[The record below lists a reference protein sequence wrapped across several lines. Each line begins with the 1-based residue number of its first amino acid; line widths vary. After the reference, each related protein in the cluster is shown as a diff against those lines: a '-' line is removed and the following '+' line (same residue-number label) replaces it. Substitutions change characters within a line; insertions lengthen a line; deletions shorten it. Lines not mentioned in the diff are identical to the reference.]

1 MVIPLRDDNPTTRT
15 PVLTI
20 VLIVANLAIFAFVQ
34 PHGSESS
41 ARFDYQH
48 AAIPCEVV
56 RGEPLSSAQIA
67 SQSCTPGPFAA
78 ARFSRAPLF
87 AQKNVYLSVLFSM
100 FLHGSW
106 LHVLG
111 NMLFLWVFGN
121 NVEDRFGHVGY
132 AVFYLFAGFVAAA
145 AHIAV
150 NSGST
155 APFLGASGAIAGV
168 MGAYLVLWPRARV
181 LTSVPILLFFVFYLP
196 AWLVLGVW
204 FGFQFLTDPNSGVAW
219 VAHVGGFV
227 CGMAVAFALRDVLRP
242 RPRPLPPGPSPWS

>member
-34 PHGSESS
+34 PHGSEAS
-41 ARFDYQH
+41 ARFDYEH

-56 RGEPLSSAQIA
+56 HGRPLSSAQIA
-67 SQSCTPGPFAA
+67 SQSCTPGPFAS
-78 ARFSRAPLF
+78 ARFSAAALF
-87 AQKNVYLSVLFSM
+87 GQKNVYLAVLFSM

-121 NVEDRFGHVGY
+121 NVEDRFGHLGY

-145 AHIAV
+145 AHIAA

-168 MGAYLVLWPRARV
+168 MGVYLVLWPRARV
-181 LTSVPILLFFVFYLP
+181 LTSVPILLFFVIYLP

-227 CGMAVAFALRDVLRP
+227 CGMAVAFALREVLRP
-242 RPRPLPPGPSPWS
+242 RRPPLPPGPSPWS

>member
-106 LHVLG
+106 
-111 NMLFLWVFGN
+111 
-121 NVEDRFGHVGY
+121 
-132 AVFYLFAGFVAAA
+132 
-145 AHIAV
+145 
-150 NSGST
+150 
-155 APFLGASGAIAGV
+155 
-168 MGAYLVLWPRARV
+168 
-181 LTSVPILLFFVFYLP
+181 
-196 AWLVLGVW
+196 
-204 FGFQFLTDPNSGVAW
+204 
-219 VAHVGGFV
+219 
-227 CGMAVAFALRDVLRP
+227 
-242 RPRPLPPGPSPWS
+242 

>member
-1 MVIPLRDDNPTTRT
+1 MRAIVRTGVRAVGLSSRKGMTMRRDDTRD
-15 PVLTI
+15 P
-20 VLIVANLAIFAFVQ
+20 FA
-34 PHGSESS
+34 S
-41 ARFDYQH
+41 ARFS
-48 AAIPCEVV
+48 
-56 RGEPLSSAQIA
+56 G
-67 SQSCTPGPFAA
+67 
-78 ARFSRAPLF
+78 APLF
-87 AQKNVYLSVLFSM
+87 ANKNVYLAVLFSM

-121 NVEDRFGHVGY
+121 NVEDRFGHLGY
-132 AVFYLFAGFVAAA
+132 AVFYLFAGFVAAL

-150 NSGST
+150 NSTST

-181 LTSVPILLFFVFYLP
+181 LTWVAALLFLVVYLP

-204 FGFQFLTDPNSGVAW
+204 FGFQFFTDPNTGVAW

-227 CGMAVAFALRDVLRP
+227 CGMVVAFALRDVLRP
-242 RPRPLPPGPSPWS
+242 RRQLPPSPWS